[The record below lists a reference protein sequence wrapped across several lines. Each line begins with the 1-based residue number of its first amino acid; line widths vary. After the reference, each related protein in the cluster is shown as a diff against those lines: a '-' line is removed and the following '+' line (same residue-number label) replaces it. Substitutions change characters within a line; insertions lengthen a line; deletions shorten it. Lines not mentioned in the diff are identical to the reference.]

1 MVTPENDLLQQ
12 ARTMAQ
18 MAAQWL
24 QLLQFAAHKGAPVF
38 SPSLCHYHDMLDPSA
53 SDGARLKSCRSMLQV
68 VERRMVIEDYE
79 GEETQAILRSQ
90 DPYGM
95 HWRTTRDGAAL
106 WLIANL
112 LTVAIKAF
120 EKCAS
125 EK

>member
-1 MVTPENDLLQQ
+1 MATQENDLLQQ
-12 ARTMAQ
+12 ARTTAQ

-38 SPSLCHYHDMLDPSA
+38 SPSLCHYHDMLDPAA
-53 SDGARLKSCRSMLQV
+53 SDVARLKSCRSMLQV

-106 WLIANL
+106 WVIANL

-120 EKCAS
+120 EKYAS
-125 EK
+125 QK